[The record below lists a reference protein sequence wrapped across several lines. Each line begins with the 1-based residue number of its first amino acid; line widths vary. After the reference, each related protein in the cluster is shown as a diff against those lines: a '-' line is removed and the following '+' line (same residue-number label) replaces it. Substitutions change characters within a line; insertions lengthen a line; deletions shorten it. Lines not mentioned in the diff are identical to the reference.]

1 MASYSF
7 EIPPDFFGACQHAID
22 WSEKLAEEWLTRNMC
37 GGDASKAK
45 SILKEFSDHKT
56 NKSHARHISKDK
68 CSSIGVSIVDME
80 ADQDLQD
87 LILTT
92 HHAFMH
98 TFAHS
103 KASKIVENHLGIAYV
118 ENEPMKM

>member
-1 MASYSF
+1 M
-7 EIPPDFFGACQHAID
+7 GACQHAID

-37 GGDASKAK
+37 GNDAAKAK
-45 SILKEFSDHKT
+45 LILKEFSDHKT

-68 CSSIGVSIVDME
+68 CSAIGVTVIDME
-80 ADQDLQD
+80 SDNHLQD

-98 TFAHS
+98 TFGHS
-103 KASKIVENHLGIAYV
+103 KASKIVENHLGIAYI
-118 ENEPMKM
+118 ENEAAKV